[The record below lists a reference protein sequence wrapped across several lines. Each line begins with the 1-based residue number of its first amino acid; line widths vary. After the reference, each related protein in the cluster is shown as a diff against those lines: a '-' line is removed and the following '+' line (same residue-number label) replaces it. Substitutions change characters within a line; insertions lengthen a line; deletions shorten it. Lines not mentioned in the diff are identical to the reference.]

1 MFLMA
6 TANLRSSALVIL
18 RWLEQNWFISAHV
31 GTFLGLRHID
41 TWADGLNK
49 HETLARNN
57 IKAAPHCMGARPGP
71 KDHQSITDKFLSVF
85 GVMYVI
91 IKSQNDKGKALEK
104 HLLKEHIVPRS
115 PDANIEEIQEKHQQ
129 AMEEKDAIIAM
140 LNDDLK
146 NHEYEN
152 VDLQGEIRAKDQQ
165 IRYLAKTL
173 RRLSFRWGQ

>member
-1 MFLMA
+1 
-6 TANLRSSALVIL
+6 
-18 RWLEQNWFISAHV
+18 
-31 GTFLGLRHID
+31 
-41 TWADGLNK
+41 
-49 HETLARNN
+49 
-57 IKAAPHCMGARPGP
+57 MGARPGP
-71 KDHQSITDKFLSVF
+71 KDHQSKTDKFLSVF

-91 IKSQNDKGKALEK
+91 IKSQNDKGKALKK

-129 AMEEKDAIIAM
+129 AMEEKDAVIAM

-173 RRLSFRWGQ
+173 RRLSFR